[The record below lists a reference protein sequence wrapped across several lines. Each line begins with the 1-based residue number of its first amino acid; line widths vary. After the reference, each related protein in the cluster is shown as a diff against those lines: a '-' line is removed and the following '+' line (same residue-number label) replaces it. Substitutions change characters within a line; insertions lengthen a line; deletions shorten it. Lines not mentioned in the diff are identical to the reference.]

1 MTAAHGATPERG
13 PDRATGQAERGATAP
28 AARPGPRRVD
38 RSELGAG
45 IVVALLG
52 IAFFLET
59 LRIQRTGDVVGPETL
74 PAIVG
79 IGLAVLGLLLVVSA
93 FRRHVPTPEELME
106 QAVAEAPARAGTGQG
121 TGPGTAAGTPAG
133 SSAGTSVGDEPAGD
147 DLAGGDRTGDDAT
160 GDLPAEGPAPTPVAA
175 RVLLNFAIFFGYLFI
190 FIPVGFLLSTAVFLF
205 AMTCLYNRRRWVRNL
220 IFSVVFSAVI
230 YFAFRDG
237 LGVFLPPGILG

>member
-1 MTAAHGATPERG
+1 MTAAHGATPDRG
-13 PDRATGQAERGATAP
+13 PDRATGEAERGATTT

-74 PAIVG
+74 PALVG

-106 QAVAEAPARAGTGQG
+106 QAVAEAPARASTAHGTA
-121 TGPGTAAGTPAG
+121 PGT
-133 SSAGTSVGDEPAGD
+133 SAVDDRAGD
-147 DLAGGDRTGDDAT
+147 DPTGE
-160 GDLPAEGPAPTPVAA
+160 LPAEGPAPTPVAA
-175 RVLLNFAIFFGYLFI
+175 RVLLNFAIFFGYLVI

-205 AMTCLYNRRRWVRNL
+205 AMTCLYNRRKWVRNL

-230 YFAFRDG
+230 YFVFRDG